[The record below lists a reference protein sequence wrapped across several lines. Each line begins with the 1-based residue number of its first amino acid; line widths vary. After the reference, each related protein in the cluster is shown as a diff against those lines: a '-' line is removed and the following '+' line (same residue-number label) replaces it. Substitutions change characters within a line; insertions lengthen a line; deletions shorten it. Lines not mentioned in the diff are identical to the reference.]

1 MSVLAYIKP
10 ICKDTDGAYEYD
22 FFFSDTPE
30 YVWGPFWDEANPSS
44 LGDITPDQTTYST
57 VYRVKTDLPL
67 KTFQETTCYSME
79 YTTYKIFP
87 LAWIDIENLEEYP
100 EFGRLA
106 MYFGEEMEEIERK
119 LASYQWKF
127 RK

>member
-10 ICKDTDGAYEYD
+10 ICKDTDGTYEYD

-30 YVWGPFWDEANPSS
+30 YVWGPFWDEVNPSS

-106 MYFGEEMEEIERK
+106 MYFGEEMEEIEKK
-119 LASYQWKF
+119 LALYQWKF